1 VRSGGIH
8 LLYAWLLFALI
19 ALMVLGCQPPQ
30 RPPLP
35 IGPLPETYTYHRP
48 DGNRVVSGRGALPDV
63 LPVDIPLGGQPDW
76 VVGAPIKGGSLWAA
90 VLDDGTVIAF
100 SVIEGQAESI
110 AVMPENLPPGMPPLL
125 IIEDG
130 QPELVT
136 PPTTSASVSTHPVV
150 LSSGK
155 LAFVADSGD
164 LAIHKDGQVTR
175 LALNCL
181 PDARILTDENDRL
194 LLLTGATRRYEH
206 GVLGDDVE
214 AASIS
219 LIETDKIPQVGLTI
233 PIPGDSVVEGIAPIW
248 ADLTGDGAREIVV
261 TVSNAR
267 QGAQIIAFDA
277 SGDQLA
283 SGPDIG
289 TGFRWRHQL
298 AVAPF
303 GPNGET
309 ELAAVLTPHIGGIV
323 EFYSMEGESLSIVA
337 TVAGYTSHVIHS
349 RNLDMAV
356 AGDFDGD
363 GQLELLLPDQ
373 GRNVL
378 GAIRRTTG
386 GAEVAWSLP
395 VEGKVSTNIAAV
407 MLDDGG
413 LAVAV
418 GREDDVLRV
427 WQP

>member
-1 VRSGGIH
+1 
-8 LLYAWLLFALI
+8 
-19 ALMVLGCQPPQ
+19 
-30 RPPLP
+30 
-35 IGPLPETYTYHRP
+35 
-48 DGNRVVSGRGALPDV
+48 
-63 LPVDIPLGGQPDW
+63 